1 MMIRALLI
9 FLLSAL
15 YCAQAHAQTN
25 LRAWHSAGQTWL
37 VWEDNV
43 TPTPST
49 YRIYMSTTAAVTNVT
64 LATQVGRLFPEDWQ
78 AQRLAV
84 MTPGATW
91 RIPDAAGTGTYQ
103 LASNECVF
111 AYTPHTAT
119 GMYFGVTKEGTFSTT
134 ATTRTGLIAQTT
146 NPVQAHLQLTGTGAT
161 TGRTYRLYAHWVDG
175 SDNDSDQRADY
186 PLMADADWNGTARVF
201 AVWEAPEG
209 TPPANSP
216 AVIALHGGDGNY
228 RYFEPGATTQY
239 SQVGTDSPGA
249 WLILPEDNLHARGAS
264 STVQILQTFWV
275 GWAPGYNRFTW
286 PNSTA
291 AGTLIVPYTLRR
303 IDWMRD
309 WLTTALALD
318 PQRIALT
325 GHSMGGQGC
334 GIHARYR
341 PAKYGGV
348 IQHNP
353 GLQPPDSQIFL
364 GLRTD
369 NNPVKLPSNPGV
381 QDVFNPSVR
390 LDLSVRDLPLTKII
404 IGKNDTLP
412 NAGWSAQKVGVFD
425 TLAASGFG
433 QHLFWDERAHGA
445 WSAGRW
451 YGSPRILA
459 TELLRYRANQTFPA
473 LFLDDQNA
481 ALPGRQPDPGDGT
494 PTNGDPWGTWSG
506 YYDWDTTSLADTPS
520 LWAATM
526 FLTGSS
532 SFANDVPSFSSA
544 TASVALRRTQ
554 QFSPAQG
561 TLLLWSLRR
570 LTDNVVLQS
579 GTVTAAAD
587 GLVSIPN
594 LTLFKDPTRCRL
606 EVRVPTAWTVSDLR
620 LGSSSLAYIDSE
632 FAPTGG
638 DTRTVFFDSALNVW
652 IGNVSPD
659 TGLFTTSS
667 GQQHLLGTGSLFGSL
682 NVNGPEWGLDAQGSA
697 VFFTGADGNAIGQ
710 IFRAS
715 PPFDAPVLTQ
725 LTSTTT
731 GYTHA
736 IANATWNASRNTTL
750 LMGYRGIQSGSAW
763 QPGTLQAF
771 WMDEVQPGVLNFL
784 PLPRGFYRWIPDTA
798 LAAFVPATTGGGL
811 TSGQIYLFDADTGT
825 NRQVSTDAGSK
836 VSPWGFYAPELNG
849 EMLIVAVADDTA
861 LAVYRDLSG
870 GTGPWTRIAT
880 LTLPAGTG
888 FTKLT
893 SAEPIIRGRGI
904 AGASLFT
911 VEAQTP
917 ANDDSS
923 IWLLG
928 LTLDVTPNFAR
939 RVDDGAV
946 TGAQASRRDPE
957 SFFGND
963 ELLVYYT
970 LTGAGPSQMRTVR
983 TGIYHR
989 APAVGFTRNGS
1000 QYELT
1005 LPTKSG
1011 ATYQLQ
1017 WSPDLTGW
1025 QPLGAPFLGD
1035 SFDETLLITP
1045 TADPRRFY
1053 RVSIKP

>member
-37 VWEDNV
+37 VWEDSV

-49 YRIYMSTTAAVTNVT
+49 YRIYMSTAAAVTNVT

-91 RIPDAAGTGTYQ
+91 RIPDASGTGTYQ

-111 AYTPHTAT
+111 AYTPHSAT
-119 GMYFGVTKEGTFSTT
+119 PMYFGVTKEGTFSTT

-146 NPVQAHLQLTGTGAT
+146 NPVQVHQQLDGTSS
-161 TGRTYRLYAHWVDG
+161 GRAYRLYAHWVDG
-175 SDNDSDQRADY
+175 SDNDADQRADY

-201 AVWEAPEG
+201 AVWEAPDG
-209 TPPANSP
+209 TPPTNAP
-216 AVIALHGGDGNY
+216 AVIALHGGDGDY

-239 SQVGTDSPGA
+239 SKVGTDSPGA

-286 PNSTA
+286 PNSTT
-291 AGTLIVPYTLRR
+291 AGTLIIPYTLRR

-309 WLTTALALD
+309 WLTTQLALD
-318 PQRIALT
+318 PQRIAIT

-341 PAKYGGV
+341 PAKYCGV

-369 NNPVKLPSNPGV
+369 NNPVKLPGNPGV
-381 QDVFNPSVR
+381 QDVFNPAVR
-390 LDLSVRDLPLTKII
+390 LDTSVRDLPLTKIV

-412 NAGWSAQKVGVFD
+412 NAGWSAQKVGVLN
-425 TLAASGFG
+425 TLAAMGFG

-445 WSAGRW
+445 WSAGHW
-451 YGSPRILA
+451 NGSPRILA

-473 LFLDDQNA
+473 LFLDDQKA

-532 SFANDVPSFSSA
+532 SFASDVPSFSSA

-554 QFSPAQG
+554 QFSPAPG

-570 LTDNVVLQS
+570 LTDNAVLQS
-579 GTVTAAAD
+579 GTVTAAED
-587 GLVSIPN
+587 GVVSIPN
-594 LTLFKDPTRCRL
+594 LTLYKDPERCRL

-632 FAPTGG
+632 FAPSGG
-638 DTRTVFFDSALNVW
+638 DTLTVFFDSALNVW
-652 IGNVSPD
+652 IGNVAPD
-659 TGLFTTSS
+659 TGLFTTSTGQ
-667 GQQHLLGTGSLFGSL
+667 GQQLGTGSLFGSL
-682 NVNGPEWGLDAQGSA
+682 NVNGPEWGVDAQGSA
-697 VFFTGADGNAIGQ
+697 VFFTGADSNGIGQ

-715 PPFDAPVLTQ
+715 PPFDTPVLDQ

-736 IANATWNASRNTTL
+736 IANATWNAARNSTL

-763 QPGTLQAF
+763 QTGTLQAF
-771 WMDEVQPGVLNFL
+771 WMDEAQPGVLNFL

-798 LAAFVPATTGGGL
+798 LAAFVPAATGGGF

-836 VSPWGFYAPELNG
+836 VSPWGFYAPELHG
-849 EMLIVAVADDTA
+849 EMLIVAVVDDTA

-880 LTLPAGTG
+880 LSLPAGTG

-893 SAEPIIRGRGI
+893 SAEPIIRGRGV

-923 IWLLG
+923 IWILG
-928 LTLDVTPNFAR
+928 LTLDATPNFVR

-946 TGAQASRRDPE
+946 NGAEALRRDPE
-957 SFFGND
+957 TFFGDD
-963 ELLVYYT
+963 ELLVYYSVQ
-970 LTGAGPSQMRTVR
+970 GSPSQMRVTR

-989 APAVGFTRNGS
+989 APAVGFKRNGA

-1005 LPTKSG
+1005 LATKSG

-1025 QPLGAPFLGD
+1025 QPLGSPFLGD

-1045 TADPRRFY
+1045 TAGPKEFY